1 MINGKYIR
9 NLKNCQLS
17 KEQTSKEQSSSSSS
31 SQKIRA
37 KYRYNLHLSSQKTDE
52 TNQKKNSNISTIENG
67 EISKDNINNIQLNKP
82 NDNSFNIAKTL
93 TSFHSANKTEEKEN
107 KRKEF
112 KDKDNKEKENNV
124 ENNYNTNKEIR
135 KRMNFRERLNDSRK
149 KRAFL
154 NSNSSTKN
162 NNLNINISINENDND
177 NNNNIDSNNKDN
189 DKSMKSQNE
198 EKNTNRINIKE
209 EKKAKL
215 EDNKY
220 NNIIYK
226 DSHSKKRKKRFEII
240 KKNNE
245 IQEMKDNKDFK
256 EKDNDNLNKGKIEN
270 AIKNNE
276 KDIKEENLGNEI
288 KDTVKCHICEQK
300 MVHPKMCP
308 KCHNISCEKCLYNWF
323 LKDQNKECYYCKEPI
338 NFYEFIS
345 VPFMDTIVDFVEKVI
360 YDRKKYS
367 SSFREDYGLIN
378 NFKNEENNM
387 TDNSFSMNDNCDI
400 HESEKIYYYCL
411 DCNKGYCK
419 TCFVF
424 FGNEKDKHLNHK
436 IIEYSNYKK
445 YNLPSLEKQKE
456 TIDLKMKYIMQLIE
470 QYNSYK
476 KMYEFQRKTI
486 NDYISFILEEYNN
499 KMNIAMK
506 NIDGKINELNQSLG
520 VYQKTKSEIDE
531 FYKKIN
537 IKNRFSTNTQFL
549 IDKIEKINNK
559 EIINEKEKNEILMIP
574 ENLDLKIYKSK
585 SIDYNADNTKYLNK
599 KIKIENEIEMI
610 IDNKNKNCLN
620 IHINILNNN
629 QKCHFYKAIAYI
641 IKKEENIINAYLIDE
656 RKGGKNINSF
666 LKKIQLEENDFSL
679 LEIKAIIYDMYF
691 E

>member
-9 NLKNCQLS
+9 NIKNCQLS
-17 KEQTSKEQSSSSSS
+17 KEQTSKEQSTSSSS

-37 KYRYNLHLSSQKTDE
+37 KYRYNLHLSTQMKDE
-52 TNQKKNSNISTIENG
+52 TNSKKNSNISTIENG
-67 EISKDNINNIQLNKP
+67 DTSKDSINNIQLNKP
-82 NDNSFNIAKTL
+82 NDNSFNISKVFTA
-93 TSFHSANKTEEKEN
+93 FHSANKNDEKEN
-107 KRKEF
+107 KKKEI
-112 KDKDNKEKENNV
+112 KDKDNKEKEKQSIENSV

-177 NNNNIDSNNKDN
+177 NNIDSNNKDN

-198 EKNTNRINIKE
+198 ERNINKINTKE
-209 EKKAKL
+209 EKKTKL
-215 EDNKY
+215 EDNKN

-226 DSHSKKRKKRFEII
+226 ESHSKKRRKRFEII

-245 IQEMKDNKDFK
+245 NQEMKDNKDFK
-256 EKDNDNLNKGKIEN
+256 EKDNENLNKGKIKEN

-360 YDRKKYS
+360 YDRKKFS

-378 NFKNEENNM
+378 NFKNEENVL

-400 HESEKIYYYCL
+400 HESEKIYYFCL

-476 KMYEFQRKTI
+476 KM
-486 NDYISFILEEYNN
+486 
-499 KMNIAMK
+499 
-506 NIDGKINELNQSLG
+506 
-520 VYQKTKSEIDE
+520 
-531 FYKKIN
+531 
-537 IKNRFSTNTQFL
+537 
-549 IDKIEKINNK
+549 
-559 EIINEKEKNEILMIP
+559 
-574 ENLDLKIYKSK
+574 
-585 SIDYNADNTKYLNK
+585 
-599 KIKIENEIEMI
+599 
-610 IDNKNKNCLN
+610 
-620 IHINILNNN
+620 
-629 QKCHFYKAIAYI
+629 
-641 IKKEENIINAYLIDE
+641 
-656 RKGGKNINSF
+656 
-666 LKKIQLEENDFSL
+666 
-679 LEIKAIIYDMYF
+679 
-691 E
+691 